1 VPQLQSVLGLLA
13 LVLTAWLFSAN
24 RRRFPWRIAAA
35 GLVLQAA
42 VATLMF
48 RLPGVRAFFL
58 ALERAVLAL
67 EEATAA
73 GTSFVFGY
81 LGGAPLPFQELAP
94 GGSYVFAARALPMV
108 ILIAALTSL
117 LYYWRILPRVVRGFS
132 FVLRT
137 SMGIGGALGVGASA
151 TIFLGMVEGPLLI
164 RPYLARMT
172 RSELFSLM
180 ACGMACI
187 AGTMLVLYADLL
199 LHVIPDSIG
208 HVLTASIIH
217 APAALVIAAV
227 MVPEE
232 GERTLGDELPES
244 PASGA
249 MDAVTRG
256 TVDGLHLLLNIVAML
271 IALIA
276 LVKLA
281 NLGLGALP
289 DVGGAPLSLERIMG
303 LVMAPLVWLMG
314 VPWAEART
322 AGMLMG
328 TKTMLNEFLAYIQ
341 MSKLPAGSLSPRSA
355 LIMTYAMCGFAN
367 FGSLGILIGGLGGM
381 CPERRSEVVGLGLR
395 AILAG
400 TLASSMTG
408 ALVGALY

>member
-1 VPQLQSVLGLLA
+1 MPQLQSVLGLLA